1 MPHSTAVSQ
10 AVHNA
15 SRYNDYTL
23 PSRATLWMLFA
34 DSLVLSAGFSGM
46 SEDESTDQLTNRQ
59 FDRQTDKLTD
69 R

>member
-46 SEDESTDQLTNRQ
+46 SEDESHFFTMVKPTLIII
-59 FDRQTDKLTD
+59 
-69 R
+69 